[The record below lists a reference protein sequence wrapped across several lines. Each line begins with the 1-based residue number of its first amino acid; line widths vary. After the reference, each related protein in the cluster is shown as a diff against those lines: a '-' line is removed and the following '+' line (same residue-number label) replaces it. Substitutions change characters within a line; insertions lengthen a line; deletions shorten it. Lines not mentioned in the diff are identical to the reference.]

1 MRAWVRCGLAL
12 LVGSLAACTS
22 SDSAP
27 TCSFDD
33 PATLAASSPW
43 PKFHH
48 DPQNTG
54 AVANANLASNPGTC
68 RWVFPPGGPDSCAT
82 SLSTP
87 PKGAFAAPPVIDGA
101 SGDGKRIYIG
111 STDGTLYA
119 LDAEHGTQI
128 SSFNFAISSPITGA
142 AIVATRPVEG
152 EVVFVGGGTGYLY
165 GLTDSAAAQPSYW
178 PSAVGGSTNGA
189 PNLGT
194 DGTVYASLTG
204 GIAGVCPNGI
214 QRFVLLTTGSLYSAA
229 QASDGTLYVGGD
241 DRLLRALQSDGKLKW
256 AFSAA
261 GAILTAP
268 VFDADTNFVYA
279 ADRSGRVFKVQADG
293 RPDESFAFGPVG
305 PISSSPAV
313 AGDHLYFGSDDGN
326 VYAVNK
332 STGSKSTG
340 HADWTFPT
348 GARVF
353 SSPAV
358 ATSTGSPAI
367 VVIGSDDGNVYFL
380 EDNGTS
386 VTLLATFSIG
396 APVRSSPAID
406 SDGTVYV
413 GADDGRVYAIGTPLS

>member
-279 ADRSGRVFKVQADG
+279 ADRSGRVFKVQTDG

-358 ATSTGSPAI
+358 ATNPGSPAI

-413 GADDGRVYAIGTPLS
+413 GADDGRVYAVGTPLS